1 MTVRGAT
8 AAMRRLRA
16 KALSAAFS
24 AALAA
29 GLGGCVAPGP
39 TPRLPVQPAPPA
51 SQPQPAVT
59 AETPESAAARAYY
72 AQVQQ
77 ALLSNGLMRTDGG
90 GPDTPYTDRMLAE
103 TFVQIALYDEYVP
116 GTGGRTTS
124 GQPATLRRWEAPVR
138 VGLNFGA
145 SVSADKRATD
155 TARVSSYLARLAQV
169 TGHPIRLDS
178 ANPNFHLYIVSEGER
193 RALGPALQA
202 ALPGLGAADV
212 AGITQMPRSTYCA
225 VLAQSR
231 GQSGVYSRAFAVVRA
246 EHPDLLRLS
255 CLHEEIAQGLGLP
268 NDSPRARPS
277 IFNDDEEFALLTGM
291 DEDMLRILYN
301 PALRPG
307 MSEDE
312 ARPIIRDLATQ
323 LVGGES

>member
-1 MTVRGAT
+1 
-8 AAMRRLRA
+8 
-16 KALSAAFS
+16 
-24 AALAA
+24 
-29 GLGGCVAPGP
+29 
-39 TPRLPVQPAPPA
+39 
-51 SQPQPAVT
+51 
-59 AETPESAAARAYY
+59 
-72 AQVQQ
+72 
-77 ALLSNGLMRTDGG
+77 
-90 GPDTPYTDRMLAE
+90 
-103 TFVQIALYDEYVP
+103 
-116 GTGGRTTS
+116 
-124 GQPATLRRWEAPVR
+124 
-138 VGLNFGA
+138 
-145 SVSADKRATD
+145 
-155 TARVSSYLARLAQV
+155 
-169 TGHPIRLDS
+169 
-178 ANPNFHLYIVSEGER
+178 
-193 RALGPALQA
+193 
-202 ALPGLGAADV
+202 
-212 AGITQMPRSTYCA
+212 

-231 GQSGVYSRAFAVVRA
+231 GRSGIYTRAFAVVRA

>member
-1 MTVRGAT
+1 MAQWGPKSGAGQ
-8 AAMRRLRA
+8 AG
-16 KALSAAFS
+16 AL
-24 AALAA
+24 ALAA
-29 GLGGCVAPGP
+29 VLLAGCAAPGGSARAAK
-39 TPRLPVQPAPPA
+39 TPLPA
-51 SQPQPAVT
+51 SDLTQVGQPP
-59 AETPESAAARAYY
+59 EPPESAAARAYY
-72 AQVQQ
+72 AQIQQ

-103 TFVQIALYDEYVP
+103 TFIQIALYDEYVS
-116 GTGGRTTS
+116 GTGGRTLS
-124 GQPATLRRWEAPVR
+124 GQASMLRRWEGPVR
-138 VGLNFGA
+138 VGLTFGP

-155 TARVSSYLARLAQV
+155 AARVSSYLARLAQV
-169 TGHPIRLDS
+169 TGHPIRLD
-178 ANPNFHLYIVSEGER
+178 AGNPNFHLYIVSESER

-202 ALPGLGAADV
+202 ALPGLGARDV

-291 DEDMLRILYN
+291 DEDMLRLLYN

-307 MSEDE
+307 MTEEE
-312 ARPIIRDLATQ
+312 ARPILRELTAQ
-323 LVGGES
+323 LLGGDS

>member
-1 MTVRGAT
+1 MAQRGPKSGAG
-8 AAMRRLRA
+8 RA
-16 KALSAAFS
+16 GII
-24 AALAA
+24 ALAA
-29 GLGGCVAPGP
+29 VLLAGCAAPGGS
-39 TPRLPVQPAPPA
+39 TRTVQTSPPA
-51 SQPQPAVT
+51 SELSPVAQTP
-59 AETPESAAARAYY
+59 ETPESAAARAYY

-77 ALLSNGLMRTDGG
+77 SLLSNGLMRTDGG

-116 GTGGRTTS
+116 GTGGRTIS
-124 GQPATLRRWEAPVR
+124 GQAATLRRWEGPVR
-138 VGLNFGA
+138 VGLQFGP

-155 TARVSSYLARLAQV
+155 TARVASYLARLSQV

-178 ANPNFHLYIVSEGER
+178 GNPNFHLYIVSERER

-202 ALPGLGAADV
+202 ALPGIGANDV

-231 GQSGVYSRAFAVVRA
+231 GQGGVYSRAFAVVRA

-291 DEDMLRILYN
+291 DEDMLRLLYN
-301 PALRPG
+301 PALRSG
-307 MSEDE
+307 MTEE
-312 ARPIIRDLATQ
+312 EVRPILRDLAAE
-323 LVGGES
+323 LLGGES

>member
-1 MTVRGAT
+1 MAQRGAKSRHGH
-8 AAMRRLRA
+8 AGAI
-16 KALSAAFS
+16 
-24 AALAA
+24 ALAA
-29 GLGGCVAPGP
+29 ALLAGCAAPGGPSGPVSAP
-39 TPRLPVQPAPPA
+39 TPA
-51 SQPQPAVT
+51 SNPTQAAQT

-77 ALLSNGLMRTDGG
+77 ALLSQGLMRTDGG
-90 GPDTPYTDRMLAE
+90 GSDTPYTDRMLAD
-103 TFVQIALYDEYVP
+103 TFIQIALYDEYVS
-116 GTGGRTTS
+116 GTGGRTLS
-124 GQPATLRRWEAPVR
+124 GQSAMLRRWEGPVR

-202 ALPGLGAADV
+202 ALPGLGAADM

-291 DEDMLRILYN
+291 DEDMLRLLYN
-301 PALRPG
+301 PALKPG
-307 MSEDE
+307 MTEEE
-312 ARPIIRDLATQ
+312 ARPILRDLAAQ
-323 LVGGES
+323 LLGGES